1 MATSPSKKKPEAKK
15 APVAPT
21 KKMRFEDTMSEKDK
35 AYFRRKMQEE
45 EMMRKMGTRYDE
57 IMPEADF
64 AKGGAVKK
72 ENKDSLL
79 KERERLMAQREKLMR
94 PGRNIFE
101 IAASRGVARP
111 LRAGS
116 MEDKTRV
123 MDDKY
128 VKPGQGDKDAAA
140 AWDSRMNYLESRIED
155 INTQLKRR
163 PDEFAMGG
171 MAQKKVGK
179 VMKEYKEGT
188 LHSGKGGKV
197 VKNPKQ
203 AVAIAMSEARQTKKK

>member
-1 MATSPSKKKPEAKK
+1 MATSTSKKKPEAKK
-15 APVAPT
+15 TPVAPT
-21 KKMRFEDTMSEKDK
+21 KKMRPEDTMSEKDK

-45 EMMRKMGTRYDE
+45 EMMRKMGQRYDE
-57 IMPEADF
+57 IMPNPEF

-72 ENKDSLL
+72 ESKDSLL

-171 MAQKKVGK
+171 MAQKKMSK
-179 VMKEYKEGT
+179 VMKEFKAGT

-197 VKNPKQ
+197 VKSPKQ
-203 AVAIAMSEARQTKKK
+203 AVAIGLSEARRMKK